1 MGLII
6 LTLKRCFS
14 EEIAVAYYVLQEL
27 LDEYPKCFI
36 VAADNVGSS
45 QMQKI
50 RISLRGTAGRAH
62 KHMIQRVNIRYLY
75 CADYFIFPAFN
86 L

>member
-1 MGLII
+1 V
-6 LTLKRCFS
+6 F
-14 EEIAVAYYVLQEL
+14 LQEL

-62 KHMIQRVNIRYLY
+62 KQHKHMMRMVPVVCQHYSIFSVFNFLY
-75 CADYFIFPAFN
+75 HPNNCV
-86 L
+86 